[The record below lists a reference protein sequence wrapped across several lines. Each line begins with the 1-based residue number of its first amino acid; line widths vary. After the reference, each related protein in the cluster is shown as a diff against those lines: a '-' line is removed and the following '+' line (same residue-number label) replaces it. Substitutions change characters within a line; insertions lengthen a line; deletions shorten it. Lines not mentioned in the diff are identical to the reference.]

1 MYKLY
6 NAEKN
11 IQADWNAI
19 DGDTQTLNKPVVGY
33 DGLTQ
38 NNFTDDYKNKLI
50 ASPFNGLL
58 AEKTALLLTGQAV
71 PDLATAQVLLSF
83 PKSIGRELT
92 KLLYYIPLALV
103 VLVISFIPL
112 INTVA
117 PLLWFLLGSWMM
129 AIQYCDY
136 PMDNHHASFA
146 ATKQRIT
153 LTGLTSCGFG
163 AGVMLATMIPLVNLM
178 IMPAAVC
185 GATAYWVKEIRE
197 T

>member
-1 MYKLY
+1 M
-6 NAEKN
+6 
-11 IQADWNAI
+11 
-19 DGDTQTLNKPVVGY
+19 
-33 DGLTQ
+33 
-38 NNFTDDYKNKLI
+38 
-50 ASPFNGLL
+50 
-58 AEKTALLLTGQAV
+58 
-71 PDLATAQVLLSF
+71 ATAQVLLSF

-92 KLLYYIPLALV
+92 KLPYYIPLALV

-163 AGVMLATMIPLVNLM
+163 AGVMLTTMIPLVNLM